1 MKLTSSLPSFFAIA
15 MSGLVFET
23 SARAVDFK
31 EEIRPILNKKCFKC
45 HTGPKA
51 KGGLRMDSEEDFA
64 KRIGGDDPVIIPGDP
79 SKSLLSVK
87 AGLPRTDGDA
97 MPPPPARERGAEPMT
112 VAELS
117 LVQKWITM
125 GAKFE
130 TGELEPPSPDP
141 ATPSAATGAPAA
153 MKSEPQTWTNSEGVT
168 LKAAFLAMNGDSVKL
183 QKEDGSAPF
192 DYPLSKLNPES
203 QALARKLAG
212 Q

>member
-1 MKLTSSLPSFFAIA
+1 MKITLPLPSFFALA
-15 MSGLVFET
+15 MSGFVLEN
-23 SARAVDFK
+23 AHAVDYQ

-51 KGGLRMDSEEDFA
+51 KGGLRMDTPDDFA

-79 SKSLLSVK
+79 SKSLLTIK

-97 MPPPPARERGAEPMT
+97 MPPPPARERGAEAMT
-112 VAELS
+112 TAELT
-117 LVQKWITM
+117 LVQKWVSL

-130 TGELEPPSPDP
+130 AGELEPAAPSEA
-141 ATPSAATGAPAA
+141 ATPAAGGAPMAA
-153 MKSEPQTWTNSEGVT
+153 DAMQTWTNSAGASLQAAFVSLSGTSVT
-168 LKAAFLAMNGDSVKL
+168 LK
-183 QKEDGSAPF
+183 KEDGSQF
-192 DYPLSKLNPES
+192 DYPLANLNAES

>member
-1 MKLTSSLPSFFAIA
+1 MKFILPLPSFFALA
-15 MSGLVFET
+15 MSGFALESV
-23 SARAVDFK
+23 RAVDYQ

-51 KGGLRMDSEEDFA
+51 KGGLRMDSPEDFA

-79 SKSLLSVK
+79 SKSLLTVK

-112 VAELS
+112 TAELT
-117 LVQKWITM
+117 LVQKWVSM

-130 TGELEPPSPDP
+130 AGEMEPAAP
-141 ATPSAATGAPAA
+141 ALAAPTAPATGAAPMAA
-153 MKSEPQTWTNSEGVT
+153 GAIQTWTNSAGASLQAAFVSLSGTSVT
-168 LKAAFLAMNGDSVKL
+168 LK
-183 QKEDGSAPF
+183 KEDGSQF
-192 DYPLSKLNPES
+192 EYPLANLNTES
-203 QALARKLAG
+203 QALAKKLGG